1 MQFTMSTSEKG
12 VLTNPPKVLKIKSL
26 AAIYA
31 AEDARKAASFD
42 SPSKFPGE
50 FSCTISNIK
59 SEPINFEE
67 IYSSFGSEEND
78 LETSRWGALDVS
90 LKDLRARCKATKK
103 RKADAKPK
111 ETDDLDEPLIV
122 FKAKRSK
129 SSYAVRSKITVA
141 KVISECLVV
150 QGSKGERQFRALCSK
165 SADVN

>member
-1 MQFTMSTSEKG
+1 MSTSEKG
-12 VLTNPPKVLKIKSL
+12 VLTNPPKFLKTKSL

-42 SPSKFPGE
+42 SLLKFPGE
-50 FSCTISNIK
+50 FCCTTSNVK
-59 SEPINFEE
+59 SEPIDFEE

-78 LETSRWGALDVS
+78 LENGRWGALDVS

-129 SSYAVRSKITVA
+129 SCYAVRSKITVTE
-141 KVISECLVV
+141 VISECLLV
-150 QGSKGERQFRALCSK
+150 QGLKGEQQFMALCSK
-165 SADVN
+165 KS